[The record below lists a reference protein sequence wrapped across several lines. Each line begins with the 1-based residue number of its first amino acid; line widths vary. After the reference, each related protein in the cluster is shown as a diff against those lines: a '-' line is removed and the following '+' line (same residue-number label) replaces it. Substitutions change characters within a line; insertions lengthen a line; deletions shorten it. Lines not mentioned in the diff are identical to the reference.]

1 MGKGGR
7 RYGGRKSIR
16 PLSAAPAR
24 LSLCQCLASQGRAR
38 ESHRAAN
45 FFFKSHFFSS
55 IFLLQQRVK
64 MRKMKLKWKLKTRIV
79 ETLGNQTS

>member
-24 LSLCQCLASQGRAR
+24 LSFCQCLASQGGAR
-38 ESHRAAN
+38 ESHGAAI
-45 FFFKSHFFSS
+45 FFLNLIFFSS

-79 ETLGNQTS
+79 ETLGNRTS